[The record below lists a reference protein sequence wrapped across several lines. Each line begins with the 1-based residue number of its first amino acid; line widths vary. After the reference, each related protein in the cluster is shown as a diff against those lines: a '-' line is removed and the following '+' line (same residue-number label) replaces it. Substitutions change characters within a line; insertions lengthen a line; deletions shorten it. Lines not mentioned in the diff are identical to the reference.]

1 MNEKIKKIAAI
12 VAAGVLVAGG
22 FGWAGIAQTELND
35 VNTELEG
42 FKETTEIYKENNIEL
57 KGINTEL
64 AATIDELKSQEPE
77 TVEVEVEKIVNVTNP
92 NHEVLLEHLFNNDGE
107 VGYLLDDLD
116 DDELVEIDDRVLFIN
131 KIKDLSVDEVKAEL
145 FDELDGEE
153 IVLLTNETYEF
164 DDDDLEHLDVE
175 SDYDDISV
183 LDVDFDDSDAE
194 IEVFFDFED
203 DDDLEFEGS
212 AVVEFDDGELDD
224 IDEVSVVNVE

>member
-116 DDELVEIDDRVLFIN
+116 DDELAEIDDRVLFIN